1 MIFFVWKI
9 NKVIILN
16 YYFLFLYLIM
26 LIFNLYVILLNLEKM
41 ILMNKNGY

>member
-16 YYFLFLYLIM
+16 YYFLFLYLSM